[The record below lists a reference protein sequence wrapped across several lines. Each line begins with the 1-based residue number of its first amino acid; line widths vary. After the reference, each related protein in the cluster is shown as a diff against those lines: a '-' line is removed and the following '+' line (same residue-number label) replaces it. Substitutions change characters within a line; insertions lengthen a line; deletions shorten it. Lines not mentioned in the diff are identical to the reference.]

1 MLEVAQNWKSC
12 SKVAEHNRDG
22 PRGGEGGR
30 GEMVGRRAQIYES
43 AFFFF
48 FFVRALVHDAVVVPN
63 FLSRF
68 LGNPGREE
76 VSETP

>member
-12 SKVAEHNRDG
+12 SKVAEHNRDR
-22 PRGGEGGR
+22 PWGGE

>member
-1 MLEVAQNWKSC
+1 MPKTEKIAQKLPSTI
-12 SKVAEHNRDG
+12 G
-22 PRGGEGGR
+22 TGLGTGRGGGGIWL
-30 GEMVGRRAQIYES
+30 GEEHKFIKVG
-43 AFFFF
+43 F

-63 FLSRF
+63 FLSQF

>member
-12 SKVAEHNRDG
+12 SKVAEHNRDR
-22 PRGGEGGR
+22 PRDGE

-48 FFVRALVHDAVVVPN
+48 FLYVRWFMMLL
-63 FLSRF
+63 LSQIFF
-68 LGNPGREE
+68 LGF
-76 VSETP
+76 

>member
-43 AFFFF
+43 AFFFVF
-48 FFVRALVHDAVVVPN
+48 FLYVRWFMMLL
-63 FLSRF
+63 LSQIFF
-68 LGNPGREE
+68 LGF
-76 VSETP
+76 